1 MITPAIEALACSTLI
16 EASMDAVVLIN
27 ESQHIVY
34 CNPAAEQMF
43 QYPAADIIGQSLAIL
58 LPAQL
63 REHHALLVRHYA
75 ETGASEPPLGIFGR
89 VRGLR
94 RNGETFP
101 ADATIAHITVAG
113 QTFFSA
119 TMRDTSGLQKIE
131 SALTANNA
139 KLEQRVNERTKELS
153 DSLQL
158 LDAVFDNTHVM
169 IAVLDPDMNFIRVNR
184 AYAAIENKQPADFV
198 GKNHFTLYPN
208 DENEA
213 VFRQA
218 AQSGNTVLY
227 KAKAFTYENN
237 PERGITHWDWSL
249 TPIKNSQGQ
258 VISLV
263 LSLLDVSERVEA
275 IEALNKRKEELR
287 TLNETLEQR
296 VRLRAQELASFNQF
310 TETLIDTVGSLILV
324 LDREARI
331 VRFNHACEQTTG
343 YTSNEVLGRIFWEFL
358 VIPEERE
365 SVQAVFQQLRTGQFP
380 NTHENYW
387 LTKEG
392 HRRWISWTNSAMVDA
407 QGNVDFIIGTGTDT
421 TEHRLAEAGLRQSE
435 QQFRILAE
443 NINEMFW
450 LASPDRRHMYYVSP
464 AFEKI
469 WGRPCADIYA
479 NPMVFLETTPEE
491 DRARILA
498 DHAEQQQ
505 GRFKDQYELEFRIRR
520 PDGEVRWIASRYGP
534 VLDGNGKVY
543 RVAGVST
550 DITERKLDEQKRL
563 QQERLHRDA
572 LVREVHHRIKNNLQG
587 VIGLLRQHSA
597 RDPHLSSGMETAITQ
612 VGTMALVHGLQSNDR
627 NERILLC
634 ELCEAIAASIIG
646 TTGVDIQMQ
655 VNRHTLAPFAITMDE
670 SVPVALVLNELL
682 FNAVKHSPV
691 VQDTAITVDIEP
703 CTDGAIVRLHNP
715 GNHLPE
721 ELDVMRGTGMGTGL
735 TLVRTLLP
743 KNTSVTLCVDG
754 DRIET
759 AIQLTSPIVEL
770 LDKQAAP
777 ELTS

>member
-1 MITPAIEALACSTLI
+1 M
-16 EASMDAVVLIN
+16 
-27 ESQHIVY
+27 
-34 CNPAAEQMF
+34 
-43 QYPAADIIGQSLAIL
+43 
-58 LPAQL
+58 
-63 REHHALLVRHYA
+63 
-75 ETGASEPPLGIFGR
+75 
-89 VRGLR
+89 
-94 RNGETFP
+94 
-101 ADATIAHITVAG
+101 
-113 QTFFSA
+113 
-119 TMRDTSGLQKIE
+119 
-131 SALTANNA
+131 
-139 KLEQRVNERTKELS
+139 
-153 DSLQL
+153 
-158 LDAVFDNTHVM
+158 
-169 IAVLDPDMNFIRVNR
+169 
-184 AYAAIENKQPADFV
+184 
-198 GKNHFTLYPN
+198 
-208 DENEA
+208 
-213 VFRQA
+213 
-218 AQSGNTVLY
+218 
-227 KAKAFTYENN
+227 
-237 PERGITHWDWSL
+237 
-249 TPIKNSQGQ
+249 
-258 VISLV
+258 
-263 LSLLDVSERVEA
+263 
-275 IEALNKRKEELR
+275 
-287 TLNETLEQR
+287 
-296 VRLRAQELASFNQF
+296 
-310 TETLIDTVGSLILV
+310 
-324 LDREARI
+324 LDREGRI

>member
-1 MITPAIEALACSTLI
+1 
-16 EASMDAVVLIN
+16 
-27 ESQHIVY
+27 
-34 CNPAAEQMF
+34 
-43 QYPAADIIGQSLAIL
+43 
-58 LPAQL
+58 
-63 REHHALLVRHYA
+63 
-75 ETGASEPPLGIFGR
+75 
-89 VRGLR
+89 
-94 RNGETFP
+94 
-101 ADATIAHITVAG
+101 
-113 QTFFSA
+113 
-119 TMRDTSGLQKIE
+119 MRDTSGLQKIE